1 METLEQGVKMLKVNN
16 KDTRTMAMMFL
27 VSLFQTYLTACFSAS
42 IPEFEHVLVCWDN
55 SNIIRFHTRSSM
67 KLLSSIILKLHVYFL
82 AFPETTTKSVLPH
95 NAGAR
100 LFTKNF

>member
-16 KDTRTMAMMFL
+16 KDTRTMAMFL
-27 VSLFQTYLTACFSAS
+27 VPLFQTYLTACFSAS
-42 IPEFEHVLVCWDN
+42 IPEHVLVCWDN

-67 KLLSSIILKLHVYFL
+67 KFLSSIILKLHVYFL
-82 AFPETTTKSVLPH
+82 VFPETTTKSVLPH